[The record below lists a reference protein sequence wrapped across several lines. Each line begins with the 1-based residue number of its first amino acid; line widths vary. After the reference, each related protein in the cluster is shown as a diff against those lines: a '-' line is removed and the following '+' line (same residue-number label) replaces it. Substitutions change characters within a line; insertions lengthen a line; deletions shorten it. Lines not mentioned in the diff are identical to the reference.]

1 MFVSQHHSYHAGHHL
16 DYIKPIPSGIITSF
30 VFFQPISLIFADEG
44 HIGAIKY
51 KSRDHRRFSLLASG
65 LHCWCQ
71 AEGNPNKH

>member
-1 MFVSQHHSYHAGHHL
+1 MLFSQHHSYHVFHHL
-16 DYIKPIPSGIITSF
+16 ELSSQYPAELSQ
-30 VFFQPISLIFADEG
+30 VLAFFQPISLIFADEG

-51 KSRDHRRFSLLASG
+51 KSRDHRRFTLLASG